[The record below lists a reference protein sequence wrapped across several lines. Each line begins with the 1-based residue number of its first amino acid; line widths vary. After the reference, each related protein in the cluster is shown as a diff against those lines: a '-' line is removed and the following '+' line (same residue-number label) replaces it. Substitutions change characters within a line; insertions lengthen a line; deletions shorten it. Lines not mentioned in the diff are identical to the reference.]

1 MLQSYIKTE
10 ILKYYDKLYKNP
22 WFLIKK
28 KCDKYHII
36 NIIINVNQYIIYNI
50 NFLFNIKEFT
60 ERSTEMAITSLINF
74 YSGYN

>member
-1 MLQSYIKTE
+1 MLQLYIKIK

-36 NIIINVNQYIIYNI
+36 NIIINVNQYIIYNM
-50 NFLFNIKEFT
+50 NLSPSVKEFT
-60 ERSTEMAITSLINF
+60 EKNVGMVVILLINF